1 MTTDSDGAF
10 FYALQGNRSLSRQQF
25 LARRLNFVDSWLSE
39 GNYSR
44 SEGTNIRGRIGA
56 NKPSVFSDKW
66 INQANS
72 DAGSEFE
79 VSPYYVTDEKGNIVL
94 DEKGYPKKTNYLDA
108 DFFVELTPYQKSW
121 VTLGNDNESYAS
133 KEYEDK
139 AVRYELPASNIEGIK
154 NSPNLTESLIYIYG
168 ADTIADI
175 GDVSTLYWTE
185 FRAERSPHLQK
196 LLLGNDH
203 PDFYNYSA
211 FSPVFDAGKESDYGK
226 PLLKEVNLTGLT
238 KLSATDFD
246 FSTSE
251 KLQIFKAIRSNVTS
265 VKFADGVALHT
276 LYLPNTI
283 TSLSLTEAKNL
294 TTILTD
300 LN

>member
-1 MTTDSDGAF
+1 M
-10 FYALQGNRSLSRQQF
+10 
-25 LARRLNFVDSWLSE
+25 
-39 GNYSR
+39 
-44 SEGTNIRGRIGA
+44 
-56 NKPSVFSDKW
+56 
-66 INQANS
+66 
-72 DAGSEFE
+72 
-79 VSPYYVTDEKGNIVL
+79 
-94 DEKGYPKKTNYLDA
+94 
-108 DFFVELTPYQKSW
+108 
-121 VTLGNDNESYAS
+121 
-133 KEYEDK
+133 
-139 AVRYELPASNIEGIK
+139 
-154 NSPNLTESLIYIYG
+154 IYIYG